1 MGRASTDKNG
11 VNMEKML
18 AAALVA
24 AVHAT
29 AVAQG
34 GELTAS
40 AGVDYTRGDYGL
52 DEKTQ
57 ITAFLLAGKY
67 ETGRWTYRASL
78 PYLRISGPSSVVGSG
93 EGGVTLP
100 GQGGPRRSASGFGD
114 LVLAASFLAL
124 HDRAGPFFLDV
135 GAKVKLGT
143 GDEAKG
149 LGTGE
154 EDLSLQAEAFKPYG
168 GLTPFALLG
177 YRWYGDPE
185 GIDLNNVVYGSL
197 GAAYRVSAATSAG
210 AAYDFRGRIVDG
222 GARVSELVAFV
233 SRSLSADLKL
243 QFYVL
248 KGFADASPDH
258 GVGAV
263 LSHTY

>member
-1 MGRASTDKNG
+1 MQ
-11 VNMEKML
+11 KML
-18 AAALVA
+18 AAALLAV
-24 AVHAT
+24 VHAT
-29 AVAQG
+29 AAAQG
-34 GELTAS
+34 DEFTAS
-40 AGVDYTRGDYGL
+40 AGVETTRGDYGL
-52 DEKTQ
+52 DEKTD
-57 ITAFLLAGKY
+57 ITSFSLAAKY
-67 ETGRWTYRASL
+67 ETGRWVYRASL
-78 PYLRISGPSSVVGSG
+78 PYLHISGPSSVVGSG

-114 LVLAASFLAL
+114 LVLASSYLAL
-124 HDRAGPFFLDV
+124 HDRAAPFFLDL
-135 GAKVKLGT
+135 GAKLKLGT

-154 EDLSLQAEAFKPYG
+154 EDFSLQAEAFKPYG
-168 GLTPFALLG
+168 ALTPFATLG

-185 GIDLNNVVYGSL
+185 GIDLNNAVYGSL
-197 GAAYRVSAATSAG
+197 GAAYRVSTATSAG

-233 SRSLSADLKL
+233 SRALSADMKL
-243 QFYVL
+243 QIYLV

>member
-1 MGRASTDKNG
+1 
-11 VNMEKML
+11 MEKML

-29 AVAQG
+29 AVAQE

-40 AGVDYTRGDYGL
+40 AGVEYTSGDYGL
-52 DEKTQ
+52 DEETE
-57 ITAFLLAGKY
+57 IVSLSLAAKY
-67 ETGRWTYRASL
+67 ETGRWAYRASL
-78 PYLRISGPSSVVGSG
+78 PYLHISGPSSVVGSG

-100 GQGGPRRSASGFGD
+100 GQAGARRSASGFGD
-114 LVLAASFLAL
+114 LVLAGSYLAL
-124 HDRAGPFFLDV
+124 HDRAAPFFLDV

-143 GDEAKG
+143 GDEGKG

-168 GLTPFALLG
+168 ALTPFAMLG
-177 YRWYGDPE
+177 YRWYGDPD
-185 GIDLNNVVYGSL
+185 GIDLDNAVYGSL
-197 GAAYRVSAATSAG
+197 GAVYRVSAATSAG
-210 AAYDFRGRIVDG
+210 ASYDFRGRIVDG

-233 SRSLSADLKL
+233 SRALSADTKL
-243 QFYVL
+243 QVYLL